1 MMKSKLIGFATV
13 AGVTVALS
21 APAVAQTTGT
31 TEQQR
36 NRTTAERAG
45 DDERGAGQRMSDAWI
60 HTKVK
65 TQFVGEDA
73 LENSDIDVD
82 VKNGV
87 VTLKG
92 TVVSAAGRE
101 RAKEIARETEGVVRV
116 DDRLTIGMA
125 QDRND
130 RDRDN
135 RTTVGTTGVGRD
147 ARDEAREARE
157 EAREARDE
165 ARQTARDARDD
176 ARETRDEAR
185 QTTREA
191 RDDAREAREE
201 AREARDDARET
212 GREAREE
219 AREAGRETEGAVGTA
234 GTAVHDGWITTKVKT
249 SFAGE
254 DALENSDIDVDTKNG
269 VVTLKG
275 TVASAAA
282 KNRAEAAA
290 KEVEGVT
297 RVKNQLKIRAA
308 NQRTDNR

>member
-157 EAREARDE
+157 EAREARD
-165 ARQTARDARDD
+165 
-176 ARETRDEAR
+176 
-185 QTTREA
+185 
-191 RDDAREAREE
+191 
-201 AREARDDARET
+201 DARET

>member
-1 MMKSKLIGFATV
+1 MMKSKLIGFATI

-92 TVVSAAGRE
+92 TVASAAGRE
-101 RAKEIARETEGVVRV
+101 RAKELARETEGVVRV

-125 QDRND
+125 QNRND
-130 RDRDN
+130 RDRDD
-135 RTTVGTTGVGRD
+135 RATVGTTGEVGRET
-147 ARDEAREARE
+147 REEARE

-165 ARQTARDARDD
+165 ARQTAREAREE
-176 ARETRDEAR
+176 AHETRDEAR

-191 RDDAREAREE
+191 RDDARETGREARGE
-201 AREARDDARET
+201 AREA

-219 AREAGRETEGAVGTA
+219 AREAGRETDGAVGTA

-249 SFAGE
+249 SFVGE

-275 TVASAAA
+275 NVASAAA
-282 KNRAEAAA
+282 KNRAEAVA
-290 KEVEGVT
+290 KDVEGVK
-297 RVKNQLKIRAA
+297 RVKNQLKVKAQ
-308 NQRTDNR
+308 NQQTDNR